1 MNDCRT
7 RCKISVVLSSTF
19 VSILFQNWY
28 KSLFQLPLQLFQ
40 LYQSVFDCVQTFV
53 SFARQ
58 TSRGP
63 AREGPCILLRRT
75 AQDASIVASRDG
87 T

>member
-53 SFARQ
+53 SFAP
-58 TSRGP
+58 TRGT
-63 AREGPCILLRRT
+63 LLYN
-75 AQDASIVASRDG
+75 SIVLCAKSNTLCMG
-87 T
+87 FWKPTNT